1 MSEINH
7 ELKNTAEDTPGYLID
22 KFASNGKIIITVYTD
37 VFTHKIAFKLA
48 MNTKDLFEHL
58 LKPTSPFPLVSINGK
73 LETDV
78 PVSFVPAIFPSGV
91 VESITML
98 TDDYSKIG
106 SFEIACFGND
116 TNVITGA
123 KRWFYTSSDTMVFD
137 GKASYRFRDNQFPS
151 IVPYSYN
158 FIAFRFNFKEGGY
171 LLANT
176 AYNTAKSR
184 LKELDYQ
191 WCTNDIQ
198 LSTTTTI
205 PEGLNK
211 SVVDAVP
218 FIQFNLLKAT

>member
-1 MSEINH
+1 MSAINH

-22 KFASNGKIIITVYTD
+22 KFASSGKIIITVYTD

-58 LKPTSPFPLVSINGK
+58 LKPTSPFPFVSINSK
-73 LETDV
+73 LETNT
-78 PVSFVPAIFPSGV
+78 PVSFVPVIFPSGI
-91 VESITML
+91 VESVTML
-98 TDDYSKIG
+98 TDNYSNIE

-116 TNVITGA
+116 KNVITGA
-123 KRWFYTSSDTMVFD
+123 KRWFYVSSNSMTFD
-137 GKASYRFRDNQFPS
+137 GKASYRFKDGQFPS

-158 FIAFRFNFKEGGY
+158 FMAYKLNFKEGGY
-171 LLANT
+171 LLANS
-176 AYNTAKSR
+176 AYDTAKSR
-184 LKELDYQ
+184 LNELDYQ
-191 WCTNDIQ
+191 WCTSDIQ

-211 SVVDAVP
+211 SVVDVVP

>member
-7 ELKNTAEDTPGYLID
+7 ELKNTAKDIPGYLID

-58 LKPTSPFPLVSINGK
+58 LKPTSPYPLVSINGK
-73 LETDV
+73 LETNT

-98 TDDYSKIG
+98 TDNYSNIE

-123 KRWFYTSSDTMVFD
+123 KKWFYTSSDTMIFD

-171 LLANT
+171 LLAKT
-176 AYNTAKSR
+176 AYDTAKNR

-198 LSTTTTI
+198 LSTVTTI
-205 PEGLNK
+205 PGGLNK

>member
-1 MSEINH
+1 MSAINH
-7 ELKNTAEDTPGYLID
+7 ELKNTSTDTPGYLID
-22 KFASNGKIIITVYTD
+22 KFASNGKVIITVYTD

-73 LETDV
+73 LDSDTDV
-78 PVSFVPAIFPSGV
+78 CFVPAIFPSGV

-98 TDDYSKIG
+98 SDNYDNIE

-116 TNVITGA
+116 TNTITGA
-123 KRWFYTSSDTMVFD
+123 KKWFYISSDDMTFD
-137 GKASYRFRDNQFPS
+137 GKASYRFRDGQYPS

-158 FIAFRFNFKEGGY
+158 FIAYRFNLKDGGY
-171 LLANT
+171 LLANVADET
-176 AYNTAKSR
+176 SKSR

-191 WCTNDIQ
+191 WSTSDIQ

-205 PEGLNK
+205 PESVNK
-211 SVVDAVP
+211 NVVNAVP